1 MLRQRADR
9 TLLAKLFAID
19 LILTALCWIA
29 AYGVRWG
36 LGLFP
41 VVGIVPPFW
50 WCVRSLPLVLALAA
64 ASYHWNGMYQL
75 GRRWPFWE
83 ELFRAAKA
91 VSVLMVLW
99 VAANFYLRDPYE
111 SRLASIIFA
120 ALTTMMLVAARRTMG
135 VLLHRHRRQAGRKAL
150 IVGSGRC
157 ARRLA
162 RALQA
167 NAWFGLTPVGFVDDV
182 AAIGRQG
189 SLPMLG
195 KIDDLTRLLDE
206 TGADYV
212 FVALQLDRSG
222 ETRRIFKVL
231 EHTLVDVRVVP
242 DVPTFAA
249 MSVEAHAVEGLPIL
263 SLHPPAHNWAGL
275 VAKRVMDAVLAAIG
289 LIILSPLMFVVAIA
303 VKLTSKG
310 PIFYSQ
316 ERMGLNGR
324 KFRMYKFRTMRQDA
338 EAGSGPVWAKE
349 NDDRRTWLG
358 AFLRKTSIDELP
370 QLFNV
375 FVGDM
380 SLVGPRPERP
390 FFISKFRQSVPNY
403 MLRHAV
409 KAGITGWAQVHGWRG
424 NTSLRK
430 RVQYDLYYIANWS
443 PWLDL
448 RILYLTFTRTLWD
461 KNAY

>member
-9 TLLAKLFAID
+9 TLLAQLFAID
-19 LILTALCWIA
+19 LVLTAWCWVA
-29 AYGVRWG
+29 AYAVRWG

-41 VVGIVPPFW
+41 VVEIVPPFW
-50 WCVRSLPLVLALAA
+50 WCIRALPLVLAMAA
-64 ASYHWNGMYQL
+64 VSYHWNGMYQL
-75 GRRWPFWE
+75 GRRWPMWE

-91 VSVLMVLW
+91 VVVLMVLLL
-99 VAANFYLRDPYE
+99 AANFYLRDPYE
-111 SRLASIIFA
+111 SRLASLLFA
-120 ALTTMMLVAARRTMG
+120 GFTTVMLVAARRCMG
-135 VLLHRHRRQAGRKAL
+135 MMLHRKRRLAGRKAL

-162 RALQA
+162 RALQT
-167 NAWFGLTPVGFVDDV
+167 NAWFGLSPVGYVDDV
-182 AAIGRQG
+182 PAIGREG
-189 SLPMLG
+189 SLPSLG
-195 KIDDLTRLLDE
+195 KIEELPRLLDE

-212 FVALQLDRSG
+212 FIALSLDRSG
-222 ETRRIFKVL
+222 ESRRVFKAL
-231 EHTLVDVRVVP
+231 EHSLVDVRIVP

-263 SLHPPAHNWAGL
+263 SLHPPAHDWAGL
-275 VAKRVMDAVLAAIG
+275 VAKRVMDASLAAIG
-289 LIILSPLMFVVAIA
+289 LIVISPLLALVAIA
-303 VKLTSKG
+303 VKLSSPG
-310 PIFYSQ
+310 PIFYRQ

-324 KFRMYKFRTMRQDA
+324 RFNMIKFRTMRQDA
-338 EAGSGPVWAKE
+338 ESGSGPVWAKE
-349 NDDRRTWLG
+349 NDDRRTKLG

-370 QLFNV
+370 QLWNV
-375 FVGDM
+375 LVGDM

-390 FFISKFRQSVPNY
+390 FFISKFRQSIPNY
-403 MLRHAV
+403 MMRHAV

-448 RILYLTFTRTLWD
+448 RILYLTLTRTLWD

>member
-19 LILTALCWIA
+19 LALTAWCWIA

-36 LGLFP
+36 LDIFP
-41 VVGIVPPFW
+41 VVGLVPPFW
-50 WCVRSLPLVLALAA
+50 WCLRTLPIVLVMAA
-64 ASYHWNGMYQL
+64 ASYHWNGMHQL
-75 GRRWPFWE
+75 GRRWTRLE
-83 ELFRAAKA
+83 EFFRAVKA
-91 VSVLMVLW
+91 VVTLMALLL
-99 VAANFYLRDPYE
+99 AANFYLRDPYE
-111 SRLASIIFA
+111 SRLASVIFA
-120 ALTTMMLVAARRTMG
+120 VLTTVMLVGARRTMG
-135 VLLHRHRRQAGRKAL
+135 VLLHRQRRQAGRNAL

-167 NAWFGLTPVGFVDDV
+167 NAWFGLKPVGYVDD
-182 AAIGRQG
+182 INTIRREG
-189 SLPMLG
+189 SLPTLG
-195 KIDDLTRLLDE
+195 KVEELPKLLEE

-212 FVALQLDRSG
+212 FVALPLDRSG
-222 ETRRIFKVL
+222 ETRRVFKAL
-231 EHTLVDVRVVP
+231 EHSLVDIRVVP
-242 DVPTFAA
+242 DVPSFAA

-275 VAKRVMDAVLAAIG
+275 VAKRAMDAMLAAIG
-289 LIILSPLMFVVAIA
+289 LIILSPALVVIAIA
-303 VKLTSKG
+303 VKLSSRG
-310 PIFYSQ
+310 PVFYSQ

-338 EAGSGPVWAKE
+338 ESGTGPVWAKE
-349 NDDRRTWLG
+349 NDDRRTKLG
-358 AFLRKTSIDELP
+358 AFLRKTSLDELP

-375 FVGDM
+375 LIGDM

-390 FFISKFRQSVPNY
+390 YFISKFRQSIPNY

-430 RVQYDLYYIANWS
+430 RVQYDIYYIANWS
-443 PWLDL
+443 PWLDM